1 LPPFPRD
8 RRGDRRRPDKGPR
21 INQWIRVSPI
31 RVILDDGTQLGVIPT
46 SEALAKAE
54 ELGLDLVEISPTAQ
68 PPVCKI
74 IDYGKYKYDLAKK
87 ASEAKRNAFQS
98 ELKQIRFRPKT
109 DEHDMAF
116 KLKNSREFIEEGH
129 KVQFEVRFRGRE
141 NAHPEVGKAVLDR
154 VAKELMDIAKLIS
167 MPRYEGKAMTMTM
180 APK

>member
-1 LPPFPRD
+1 M
-8 RRGDRRRPDKGPR
+8 
-21 INQWIRVSPI
+21 
-31 RVILDDGTQLGVIPT
+31 DDGTQLGVIPT
-46 SEALAKAE
+46 SEALAKAQD
-54 ELGLDLVEISPTAQ
+54 LGLDLVEISPTAQ

-74 IDYGKYKYDLAKK
+74 VDYGKFKFDAAKK
-87 ASEAKRNAFQS
+87 AREQKKNQVQS

-116 KLKNSREFIEEGH
+116 KIKNSREFIEEGH

-141 NAHPEVGKAVLDR
+141 NAHPEVGKRVLDH

-167 MPRYEGKAMTMTM
+167 MPRYEGKTMTMTM

>member
-1 LPPFPRD
+1 MPPFQR
-8 RRGDRRRPDKGPR
+8 DRRRPEGPR
-21 INQWIRVSPI
+21 VNHRIRISPI
-31 RVILDDGTQLGVIPT
+31 RVVMEDGTQLGVIPT

-74 IDYGKYKYDLAKK
+74 IDYGKFKFDTAKK
-87 ASEAKRNAFQS
+87 AREQKRNSFQS

-109 DEHDMAF
+109 EEHDFAF
-116 KLKNSREFIEEGH
+116 KVRNSREFIEEGH

-141 NAHPEVGKAVLDR
+141 NAHPDVGKLVLDR
-154 VAKELMDIAKLIS
+154 VAKELMDIAKLVSI
-167 MPRYEGKAMTMTM
+167 PRYEGKSMTMIM